1 MNPRKSTQPECF
13 FGTLEQCVEQY
24 GGKARFTVSDPLTFF
39 SGARME
45 THRRAQSNDGDVV
58 IIEQQFGPTVCEVY
72 RASAA
77 LRSKAAYV
85 GSVQQSQCA

>member
-1 MNPRKSTQPECF
+1 MNPSKNIQPECF

-58 IIEQQFGPTVCEVY
+58 IIEQQLGPTVCEVY
-72 RASAA
+72 KASAA
-77 LRSKAAYV
+77 LRSRGPYSTAMH
-85 GSVQQSQCA
+85 QSHCA